1 MHVLCGLVP
10 KLAKS
15 GGEKYENWV
24 HGMGSF
30 YCYML
35 RGLGIRLDWA
45 SPVSDIS
52 PMMNSDNIYLQL
64 GDRNP
69 PFLVVDGI
77 PRHWNDAVHDSKI
90 SEVEIMADSFT
101 VLSDFQEL
109 MALYYSNLDWN
120 LVQNTNESPVTL
132 MGLDYLFNTPIYFGT
147 DNLGAAQSVRT
158 DEIWPDGSIGIDMNG
173 TGTMIGMW
181 DSPSG
186 VRTNHLQFREAT
198 NLVVSRVSWKDS
210 EEPTG
215 NDTHPTAVAGTL
227 VAAGSMGNSFLRGM
241 SYNANLSAYDWD
253 YDLSELLL
261 EAIEGLR
268 ISNHSYNERVGWD
281 YIEGEWNWFGDPDIS
296 GTEDFK
302 FGLYMTYDFYLDEAL
317 YHFQPLLSVR
327 SAGNKYANYGP
338 GTSVDHWEFHEVEGS
353 KIDVWTNTY
362 RPNNGTNGYDLLPPT
377 ACAKNQLVVGAIYK
391 NTNGYVTTNDIIL
404 ADFSAVGPTDDGR
417 IKPDIVAPG
426 VEISTTKNTSFSAYS
441 TNENGTSFAAPAVA
455 GSLNLIRKQHEDIF
469 GTNQMILSSSLRA
482 LAIHTATP
490 ATTNG
495 APDYRHGWGAFNA
508 EACAE
513 LVKYNEKDVPT
524 PEALGIPPSSIETN
538 MEIYVIS
545 PILYASSNSIESYY
559 DSPDGPMIR
568 SVAVNYNLGTNET
581 RAGLQ
586 YVKDFLLPEG
596 EEINFP
602 VTPLGGEPLMVTI
615 AWSDYP
621 GTPPSAIVN
630 PTNLMLVND
639 LDLRLISPSGTTNF
653 PWVLDPANPS
663 APATKGDNFRDN
675 VEKVLIENPE
685 AGEYTVMV
693 THKGELEQGH
703 QFVSMVLS
711 GHQPDEW
718 SAPGLYNVT
727 PYPIDNMMTVG
738 WNAIPGFSYYI
749 MARTNMIF
757 GNWNSLAVVNALTD
771 QMEVTIPLYTN
782 TLYFTLG
789 GGQSGVYQ

>member
-1 MHVLCGLVP
+1 M
-10 KLAKS
+10 
-15 GGEKYENWV
+15 
-24 HGMGSF
+24 
-30 YCYML
+30 
-35 RGLGIRLDWA
+35 
-45 SPVSDIS
+45 
-52 PMMNSDNIYLQL
+52 
-64 GDRNP
+64 
-69 PFLVVDGI
+69 
-77 PRHWNDAVHDSKI
+77 
-90 SEVEIMADSFT
+90 
-101 VLSDFQEL
+101 
-109 MALYYSNLDWN
+109 
-120 LVQNTNESPVTL
+120 
-132 MGLDYLFNTPIYFGT
+132 
-147 DNLGAAQSVRT
+147 
-158 DEIWPDGSIGIDMNG
+158 
-173 TGTMIGMW
+173 
-181 DSPSG
+181 
-186 VRTNHLQFREAT
+186 
-198 NLVVSRVSWKDS
+198 
-210 EEPTG
+210 
-215 NDTHPTAVAGTL
+215 
-227 VAAGSMGNSFLRGM
+227 
-241 SYNANLSAYDWD
+241 
-253 YDLSELLL
+253 
-261 EAIEGLR
+261 
-268 ISNHSYNERVGWD
+268 
-281 YIEGEWNWFGDPDIS
+281 
-296 GTEDFK
+296 
-302 FGLYMTYDFYLDEAL
+302 
-317 YHFQPLLSVR
+317 
-327 SAGNKYANYGP
+327 
-338 GTSVDHWEFHEVEGS
+338 
-353 KIDVWTNTY
+353 
-362 RPNNGTNGYDLLPPT
+362 
-377 ACAKNQLVVGAIYK
+377 GAIYK

>member
-1 MHVLCGLVP
+1 MT
-10 KLAKS
+10 
-15 GGEKYENWV
+15 E
-24 HGMGSF
+24 
-30 YCYML
+30 
-35 RGLGIRLDWA
+35 
-45 SPVSDIS
+45 IS
-52 PMMNSDNIYLQL
+52 
-64 GDRNP
+64 
-69 PFLVVDGI
+69 I
-77 PRHWNDAVHDSKI
+77 PNDAVQHAF
-90 SEVEIMADSFT
+90 ADA
-101 VLSDFQEL
+101 LAMPADAGSDFFADFRQCLRQRIATLLPAHGIVVRNMDLVGHRSRQIAEISDSTPL
-109 MALYYSNLDWN
+109 NHYSAMYKQTYTID
-120 LVQNTNESPVTL
+120 
-132 MGLDYLFNTPIYFGT
+132 GAFCFGYGF
-147 DNLGAAQSVRT
+147 DEYSLGAV
-158 DEIWPDGSIGIDMNG
+158 DYVCGGK
-173 TGTMIGMW
+173 
-181 DSPSG
+181 DSPSLLPFRTIRG
-186 VRTNHLQFREAT
+186 FSIGNIAFNTETVRDVRIASDQAFR
-198 NLVVSRVSWKDS
+198 
-210 EEPTG
+210 
-215 NDTHPTAVAGTL
+215 AVAVAWHNGTRTTPRP
-227 VAAGSMGNSFLRGM
+227 FLAFLGVHFDFDRLQPLLDNVIATLP
-241 SYNANLSAYDWD
+241 SD
-253 YDLSELLL
+253 YL
-261 EAIEGLR
+261 A
-268 ISNHSYNERVGWD
+268 
-281 YIEGEWNWFGDPDIS
+281 
-296 GTEDFK
+296 
-302 FGLYMTYDFYLDEAL
+302 LDEVQSCSTPVLWIARESGAL
-317 YHFQPLLSVR
+317 YTCRCFDGTGGVESPGQPVFQPLLSVR